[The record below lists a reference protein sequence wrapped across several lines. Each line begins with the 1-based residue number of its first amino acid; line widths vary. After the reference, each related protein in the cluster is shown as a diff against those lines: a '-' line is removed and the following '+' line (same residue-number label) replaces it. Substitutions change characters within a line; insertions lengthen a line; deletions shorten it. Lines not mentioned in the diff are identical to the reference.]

1 MAQHAPNADD
11 PLPESNRAT
20 DGARLSPNAMSI
32 ADAARVLTR
41 LGGQTVTEEMLRAD
55 IAAGA
60 PVNSDGTVH
69 LAHFAAWLVKEMSGG
84 NRGDG

>member
-11 PLPESNRAT
+11 PPPELNRAT
-20 DGARLSPNAMSI
+20 DGTRLNPSAMPI

-41 LGGQTVTEEMLRAD
+41 LGGQTVTAEMLRAD

-60 PVNSDGTVH
+60 PANPDGSLH
-69 LAHFAAWLVKEMSGG
+69 LTHYAAWLVKEMS
-84 NRGDG
+84 RGDS